1 MSHLGRWLSALVDG
15 ELAGEERDRV
25 LNHIAGCEA
34 CRQETN
40 AMRAL
45 KRRLTA
51 LGETSADS
59 AIAGRLIE
67 LGQGDQAAAASTRQ
81 GSLSARPSQL
91 GLAERGPRQIILG
104 LRMAAGSAGGALL
117 AIGAFAFLLGN
128 TDSQP
133 PAPKVTPSVDSYLLQ
148 HTRDAGET
156 PAGSGPATGA
166 APAPAASQG
175 SAAAGP
181 GLPSPEQFSRRLA
194 VLVGPAGAGPVAS
207 AAARPVASAAAS
219 QAAASPAAASPAAAS
234 PGAARAPAPHG
245 ASHSSR

>member
-1 MSHLGRWLSALVDG
+1 VNHLGRWLSALVDG
-15 ELAGEERDRV
+15 ELDGDERDRV
-25 LNHIAGCEA
+25 LNHVAGCEA

-67 LGQGDQAAAASTRQ
+67 LGRDDEGGPASAVR
-81 GSLSARPSQL
+81 GSLRARSAQP
-91 GLAERGPRQIILG
+91 GLADRGPRQIRQG

-117 AIGAFAFLLGN
+117 AIGLFAFLLGS

-148 HTRDAGET
+148 HAYDAGEA
-156 PAGSGPATGA
+156 PAWSGPVTGSA
-166 APAPAASQG
+166 QASPGPQG
-175 SAAAGP
+175 SAAAVP
-181 GLPSPEQFSRRLA
+181 GLPSREQFSRRLA
-194 VLVGPAGAGPVAS
+194 VMVGWASPSPVTSATAS
-207 AAARPVASAAAS
+207 PVASAAAS
-219 QAAASPAAASPAAAS
+219 PVPAS
-234 PGAARAPAPHG
+234 PGARSPAPHV

>member
-1 MSHLGRWLSALVDG
+1 VSHLGRWLSALVDG

-59 AIAGRLIE
+59 TIAGRLIE
-67 LGQGDQAAAASTRQ
+67 LGRSDEVVPANPVN
-81 GSLSARPSQL
+81 GSLLPSRSSQL
-91 GLAERGPRQIILG
+91 ALADRGPRQIRQG
-104 LRMAAGSAGGALL
+104 LRMAAGSAGSALL
-117 AIGAFAFLLGN
+117 AIGIFAFVLGN
-128 TDSQP
+128 TNSQP

-148 HTRDAGET
+148 HAYDAGEA
-156 PAGSGPATGA
+156 PAGSGPVTGA
-166 APAPAASQG
+166 AQTSPGPQG
-175 SAAAGP
+175 SAAAAP
-181 GLPSPEQFSRRLA
+181 GLPSREQFSRRLA
-194 VLVGPAGAGPVAS
+194 VMAGSASPGPVAS
-207 AAARPVASAAAS
+207 AAASPVASAAAS
-219 QAAASPAAASPAAAS
+219 PVAAT
-234 PGAARAPAPHG
+234 PGARAPDSHV

>member
-1 MSHLGRWLSALVDG
+1 VSHLGRWLSALVDG
-15 ELAGEERDRV
+15 ELDGEERDRV

-51 LGETSADS
+51 LGGTSDDS

-67 LGQGDQAAAASTRQ
+67 LGRGDHAAADPMHGALST
-81 GSLSARPSQL
+81 RPSQL
-91 GLAERGPRQIILG
+91 GLAERGPRQIVQG

-117 AIGAFAFLLGN
+117 AIGLFAFLLGN
-128 TDSQP
+128 TDAQP

-148 HTRDAGET
+148 HTRDAGEA
-156 PAGSGPATGA
+156 PAGSVPVSGATQ
-166 APAPAASQG
+166 APVASRG
-175 SAAAGP
+175 YAAAAP
-181 GLPSPEQFSRRLA
+181 GLPSSGQFSRQLA
-194 VLVGPAGAGPVAS
+194 VLAGVASAGPVAS
-207 AAARPVASAAAS
+207 AAARPVTSAAAS
-219 QAAASPAAASPAAAS
+219 PVASASASPAAAS
-234 PGAARAPAPHG
+234 PGAAHAPDLRV

>member
-1 MSHLGRWLSALVDG
+1 VSHLGRWLSALVDG
-15 ELAGEERDRV
+15 ELDGEERDRV
-25 LNHIAGCEA
+25 LNHVAGCEA

-51 LGETSADS
+51 LGDTSADS

-67 LGQGDQAAAASTRQ
+67 LGRGDQVASSAMHASAPTR
-81 GSLSARPSQL
+81 PFPL
-91 GLAERGPRQIILG
+91 GLTERGPRPIRQG

-117 AIGAFAFLLGN
+117 AIGVFAFLLGS
-128 TDSQP
+128 TDAQP

-156 PAGSGPATGA
+156 PAGSVPVTGA
-166 APAPAASQG
+166 WPAPAGDRS

-194 VLVGPAGAGPVAS
+194 VLVGTASAGPVAS
-207 AAARPVASAAAS
+207 AAASPVASASAS
-219 QAAASPAAASPAAAS
+219 AVASSPAAAT
-234 PGAARAPAPHG
+234 PGAVRAPDSHA

>member
-1 MSHLGRWLSALVDG
+1 VSHLGRWLSALVDG
-15 ELAGEERDRV
+15 ELDGEERDRV
-25 LNHIAGCEA
+25 LNHIAGCGA

-67 LGQGDQAAAASTRQ
+67 LGRSDQAVPASAVH
-81 GSLSARPSQL
+81 GSMPSRSSQL
-91 GLAERGPRQIILG
+91 GLADRGPRQIRHS
-104 LRMAAGSAGGALL
+104 LRMAAGSAASALL
-117 AIGAFAFLLGN
+117 AIGLCAFLLGN

-148 HTRDAGET
+148 HTYDAGEA
-156 PAGSGPATGA
+156 PAGSGPVTGA
-166 APAPAASQG
+166 AQAPAGSQG
-175 SAAAGP
+175 SPATAP
-181 GLPSPEQFSRRLA
+181 GMPSREQFSRRLA
-194 VLVGPAGAGPVAS
+194 VMVGPAS
-207 AAARPVASAAAS
+207 PVASAAAS
-219 QAAASPAAASPAAAS
+219 PVASSAASPVAAT
-234 PGAARAPAPHG
+234 PGARAPAPHV

>member
-15 ELAGEERDRV
+15 ELDGEERDRV
-25 LNHIAGCEA
+25 LNHLAGCDA

-67 LGQGDQAAAASTRQ
+67 LGRSDQAVPANR
-81 GSLSARPSQL
+81 GPRSLPARSSQL
-91 GLAERGPRQIILG
+91 GLADRGPRQIRQG
-104 LRMAAGSAGGALL
+104 LRMAAGSAGSALL
-117 AIGAFAFLLGN
+117 AIGLFAFLLGN

-148 HTRDAGET
+148 HAYDAGEA
-156 PAGSGPATGA
+156 PAGSGPVTGSA
-166 APAPAASQG
+166 QTPAGPQG
-175 SAAAGP
+175 SAAAAP
-181 GLPSPEQFSRRLA
+181 GLPSREQFSRRLA
-194 VLVGPAGAGPVAS
+194 VMVGPASPGSVAS
-207 AAARPVASAAAS
+207 AVASPVASAAAS
-219 QAAASPAAASPAAAS
+219 PVAAT
-234 PGAARAPAPHG
+234 PGARAPAPHV